1 MTWRGGAATVND
13 THACSAEDVE
23 ANRDKP
29 VVLLCVAHSS
39 AGVAAAFAAIV
50 ALVLFAPIG

>member
-1 MTWRGGAATVND
+1 MIGQ

-29 VVLLCVAHSS
+29 VVLLCVAHLI
-39 AGVAAAFAAIV
+39 AGVAAAFVAII
-50 ALVLFAPIG
+50 ALAVFVPV